1 MKTIEKCAIV
11 LVCLTAGWL
20 SEGCASAQTYGQ
32 RDYGQPGYNQPYDQP
47 GSNQP
52 GYNQP
57 GYDQSYNQGGYDQQY
72 GQSPDFYT
80 ELNQYGQ
87 WVQTP
92 QYGRVWIPNAG
103 PNFQPYATNGHWVV
117 TEYGNT
123 WVSDYTWGWAPFHY
137 GRWYQD
143 PYRGWAWVPGN
154 VWGPAWVSWR
164 SGGGYY
170 GWAPLGPGGNSY
182 GNVNMPAP
190 YWTFVPQMY
199 ITSPRIYS
207 YYVPQPRVV
216 NIYQQTTIINN
227 VYRVNNR
234 DYAYGPRR
242 EDIERVTRQRVPV
255 YQVENADRP
264 GRAVVQNNTVN
275 IYRPNADRNTGYN
288 GNSGNGNN
296 SGSNNNSGYG
306 NSRGS
311 GSGYGNRP
319 RGSSVQENNPNPGTY
334 NGGPRDGAPRENAPN
349 PGSYG
354 GQSRGNGA
362 DIIQSGPGNS
372 RPRVRTSSPD
382 ATPSSPQPYPSNS
395 GSRGRGSY
403 YGQPA
408 EPVQTAPQPAPANP
422 PSEPAQSPVGRSFP
436 QAEPRETRPE
446 VQRSRGADIQ
456 RSGSEQPTYQPRT
469 SVPRQNNPS
478 VEPGLPAPVREQGGF
493 RQRSEQPV
501 QPTQQPATDPAPTLE
516 RRGGSRGPR

>member
-1 MKTIEKCAIV
+1 MKTIEKYAIV

-20 SEGCASAQTYGQ
+20 SEGCATAQPSGQ
-32 RDYGQPGYNQPYDQP
+32 RDYGQPGDNQP
-47 GSNQP
+47 
-52 GYNQP
+52 YNQP
-57 GYDQSYNQGGYDQQY
+57 GYDQSYNQGGYDQSY
-72 GQSPDFYT
+72 GQSPDFYA

-92 QYGRVWIPNAG
+92 QYGQVWIPNAG

-123 WVSDYTWGWAPFHY
+123 WVSDYNWGWAPFHY

-143 PYRGWAWVPGN
+143 RYRGWAWVPGN

-170 GWAPLGPGGNSY
+170 GWAPLGPGGNAY
-182 GNVNMPAP
+182 GNVNIPAP

-242 EDIERVTRQRVPV
+242 EDIERATRQRVPV
-255 YQVENADRP
+255 YRVENAGRP
-264 GRAVVQNNTVN
+264 GRVVVQNNTVN
-275 IYRPNADRNTGYN
+275 IYRPNAERNAGYN
-288 GNSGNGNN
+288 GTSGNGNT
-296 SGSNNNSGYG
+296 SGYG

-311 GSGYGNRP
+311 GSGYDNRP
-319 RGSSVQENNPNPGTY
+319 RGSSTQENNPNPGTY
-334 NGGPRDGAPRENAPN
+334 NGGPRGGSPRENTPN

-354 GQSRGNGA
+354 SQSRGNGA
-362 DIIQSGPGNS
+362 DIIQSSPGNS

-382 ATPSSPQPYPSNS
+382 ASPSTPQTDPSNS
-395 GSRGRGSY
+395 GSRGRGRY

-408 EPVQTAPQPAPANP
+408 EPAQAAPQAPA
-422 PSEPAQSPVGRSFP
+422 GRSFP
-436 QAEPRETRPE
+436 QVEPREPMPDGRTP
-446 VQRSRGADIQ
+446 QTQPDRGADIP
-456 RSGSEQPTYQPRT
+456 RGGSEQPMYQPRT
-469 SVPRQNNPS
+469 PAPRQNS
-478 VEPGLPAPVREQGGF
+478 RSAESGLPAPVREQGSF
-493 RQRSEQPV
+493 RQRSEQPA
-501 QPTQQPATDPAPTLE
+501 QPAQQSTAEPAPTLE
-516 RRGGSRGPR
+516 RRAGSRGPR